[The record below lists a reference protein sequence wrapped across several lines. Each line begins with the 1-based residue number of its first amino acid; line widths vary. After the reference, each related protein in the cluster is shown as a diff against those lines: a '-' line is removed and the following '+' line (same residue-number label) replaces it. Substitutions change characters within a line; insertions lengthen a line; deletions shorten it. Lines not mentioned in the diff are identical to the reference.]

1 MMPKL
6 IFGGVIT
13 LAAIVVLLLV
23 LVIVG
28 GIVAGLLAP
37 LIGSVPVS
45 YNFRSIRARWTSTI
59 VAILGIAGTVG
70 VFVAML
76 SLARGFRATLVG
88 SGTPDDALVMRAGST
103 SEMMGGITLD
113 SIKLV
118 QDKPGVARDASGQP
132 LVTQEVVGVIPIPL
146 ISTGTD
152 ANVEARGVSPNVLEI
167 RKFVKI
173 VQGRMFHAGLDELVV
188 GKNASK
194 TYAGLTVGN
203 TVSFGGGQWKVVGV
217 FDAGGSSFDSEMW
230 CDARILNQVLKRPEN
245 IFQSATVHLTSPAAF
260 DQFKDSITSDPQLNL
275 EVEREV
281 DYYAKQSSAMT
292 QLITVLGGL
301 VAAIMAIGAV
311 FGALNT
317 MYSAVARTRA
327 RDCHDARDRFLQ
339 LEHHPLIPVRG
350 AADFVHRRHYR
361 LCGRASAERHDHAN
375 HEFLDLL
382 EYSLRLQDHFQLA
395 RDGSDFRAG
404 HGRSRRLAAR
414 RARGAAPRRR
424 LPARVVGDL
433 RQRRNETD
441 RSRTGAAARQPPS

>member
-1 MMPKL
+1 MVPKL
-6 IFGGVIT
+6 FFGAVIT
-13 LAAIVVLLLV
+13 LAPVVALLLV

-37 LIGSVPVS
+37 VIGSVPIS
-45 YNFRSIRARWTSTI
+45 YNFRSIRSRWTSTI

-76 SLARGFRATLVG
+76 SLARGFRATLVASG
-88 SGTPDDALVMRAGST
+88 SPDDALVMRAGST

-113 SIKLV
+113 SVKLV

-152 ANVEARGVSPNVLEI
+152 ANVEVRGVAPNVLQI
-167 RKFVKI
+167 RQFVKV
-173 VQGRMFHAGLDELVV
+173 VQGRMFHSGLDELVV

-194 TYAGLTVGN
+194 TYEGLTVGN
-203 TVSFGGGQWKVVGV
+203 TVNFGGGHWKVVGV
-217 FDAGGSSFDSEMW
+217 FDAGGSSFDSEVW
-230 CDARILNQVLKRPEN
+230 CDARILNEVLKRPEN

-281 DYYAKQSSAMT
+281 DYYAKQSSTMT
-292 QLITVLGGL
+292 RLITILGGL

-317 MYSAVARTRA
+317 MYSAVAERGREIATMRA
-327 RDCHDARDRFLQ
+327 LGFSSWNVILSFLFEA
-339 LEHHPLIPVRG
+339 LLISLIAGIIGCVVVLPLNGMTTQTMNFSTFSNIAFAFKITFNLLVMGVIFALAMGVLGGLPPAVRAALRPV
-350 AADFVHRRHYR
+350 AV
-361 LCGRASAERHDHAN
+361 
-375 HEFLDLL
+375 
-382 EYSLRLQDHFQLA
+382 SLREL
-395 RDGSDFRAG
+395 
-404 HGRSRRLAAR
+404 
-414 RARGAAPRRR
+414 
-424 LPARVVGDL
+424 
-433 RQRRNETD
+433 
-441 RSRTGAAARQPPS
+441 

>member
-1 MMPKL
+1 MVPKL
-6 IFGGVIT
+6 IFGVAIT
-13 LAAIVVLLLV
+13 LAAIAALLLV
-23 LVIVG
+23 LLIVG

-37 LIGSVPVS
+37 LIGSVPIS
-45 YNFRSIRARWTSTI
+45 YNFRSIRVRWTSTI

-173 VQGRMFHAGLDELVV
+173 VQGRMFQAGLDELVV

-194 TYAGLTVGN
+194 TYQGLTVGS
-203 TVSFGGGQWKVVGV
+203 TVAFGGGQWKVVGV

-260 DQFKDSITSDPQLNL
+260 NQFKDSITSDPQLNL

-281 DYYAKQSSAMT
+281 DYYAKQSLAMT
-292 QLITVLGGL
+292 RLITVLGGL

-317 MYSAVARTRA
+317 MYSAVAERGREIATMRA
-327 RDCHDARDRFLQ
+327 LGFSSWSIILSFLFEA
-339 LEHHPLIPVRG
+339 LLISFIAGVIGCAVVLPLNGMTTQTMNFSTFSNI
-350 AADFVHRRHYR
+350 AFAFKIT
-361 LCGRASAERHDHAN
+361 
-375 HEFLDLL
+375 FDLL
-382 EYSLRLQDHFQLA
+382 AMGVIFALAMGVLGGLLPAMRAALRPVAVSLREL
-395 RDGSDFRAG
+395 
-404 HGRSRRLAAR
+404 
-414 RARGAAPRRR
+414 
-424 LPARVVGDL
+424 
-433 RQRRNETD
+433 
-441 RSRTGAAARQPPS
+441 

>member
-1 MMPKL
+1 MVPKL
-6 IFGGVIT
+6 IFGVVIT
-13 LAAIVVLLLV
+13 LVAIVALILV
-23 LVIVG
+23 LAIVG

-37 LIGSVPVS
+37 LIGSVPIS
-45 YNFRSIRARWTSTI
+45 YNFRSIRARWSSTI

-76 SLARGFRATLVG
+76 SLARGFKATLVASG
-88 SGTPDDALVMRAGST
+88 SPDDALVMRAGST

-118 QDKPGVARDASGQP
+118 QDKPGVARDSSGQP

-152 ANVEARGVSPNVLEI
+152 ANVEVRGVSPNVLEI

-173 VQGRMFHAGLDELVV
+173 DQGRMFHSGLDEIVV

-203 TVSFGGGQWKVVGV
+203 VVNFGGAHWNVVGV
-217 FDAGGSSFDSEMW
+217 FDAAGSSFDSEVW
-230 CDARILNQVLKRPEN
+230 CDARLLNEVLKRPDN
-245 IFQSATVHLTSPAAF
+245 IFQSATVRLTSPAAF
-260 DQFKDSITSDPQLNL
+260 DKFKDSITSDPQLNL

-281 DYYAKQSSAMT
+281 EYYAKQSSAMT

-317 MYSAVARTRA
+317 MYSAVAERGREIATMRA
-327 RDCHDARDRFLQ
+327 LGFSSWSVILSFLFEA
-339 LEHHPLIPVRG
+339 LLISFIAGIIGCVAVLPLNGMTTQTMNFSTFSNIAFAFKITFNLLVMGVIFALAMGVLGGLLPAVRAALRPV
-350 AADFVHRRHYR
+350 AV
-361 LCGRASAERHDHAN
+361 
-375 HEFLDLL
+375 
-382 EYSLRLQDHFQLA
+382 SLREL
-395 RDGSDFRAG
+395 
-404 HGRSRRLAAR
+404 
-414 RARGAAPRRR
+414 
-424 LPARVVGDL
+424 
-433 RQRRNETD
+433 
-441 RSRTGAAARQPPS
+441 